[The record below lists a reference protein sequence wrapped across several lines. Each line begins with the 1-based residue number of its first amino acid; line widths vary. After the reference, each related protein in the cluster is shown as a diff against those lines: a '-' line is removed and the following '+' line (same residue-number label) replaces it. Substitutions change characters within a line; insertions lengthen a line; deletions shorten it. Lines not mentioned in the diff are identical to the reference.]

1 MITHYDMLTG
11 EVIDDDSH
19 AARDDRATYPRRELQ
34 LRLLSVHEANV
45 GEQRIAAAAPALIM
59 LPVDYLLGN

>member
-19 AARDDRATYPRRELQ
+19 AARDDREAHPRHELQ
-34 LRLLSVHEANV
+34 LRLLSVHEANR
-45 GEQRIAAAAPALIM
+45 GEQRIAAAVPALIM
-59 LPVDYLLGN
+59 LPSDYLLGR